1 MKIRM
6 VFIVLTAVAT
16 LAAQQPAQT
25 LLDATREA
33 IANGKAVT
41 KAVTLQYPQSVDGR
55 VLDDIGLVVRRSGGT
70 WVITGTQERVASGEA
85 ILKQLDVPPASP
97 VRFTPPPRKSIQL
110 TAYLVVAS
118 RNEVPGSPL
127 PKELESPV
135 NQVAAVFPYKEF
147 NLLDA
152 IELRLLNGTAGAE
165 VKGILPQGQT
175 YQHGGN
181 YNLSVAR
188 TELVEETPANLI
200 RISKL
205 AIIVNDVRIETDV
218 DMREN
223 QKIVVGKANID
234 GSANALIVVLTAKV
248 VE

>member
-1 MKIRM
+1 MKLRIGL
-6 VFIVLTAVAT
+6 IVLAVVAS
-16 LAAQQPAQT
+16 LPAQQPAQT
-25 LLDATREA
+25 LLDSTREA

-41 KAVTLQYPQSVDGR
+41 KAVTLQHPDSVDGR
-55 VLDDIGLVVRRSGGT
+55 VLDDIGLIVKRSGAT
-70 WVITGTQERVASGEA
+70 WVITGTPERIATAEA
-85 ILKQLDVPPASP
+85 ILKQLDLAPTPIVRIPPL
-97 VRFTPPPRKSIQL
+97 PRKSIQL
-110 TAYLVVAS
+110 TAYLIVAS
-118 RNEVPGSPL
+118 RNEVPGPPL

-135 NQVAAVFPYKEF
+135 TQVAAVFPYKSF

-152 IELRLLNGTAGAE
+152 IELRLLNGTAGAA
-165 VKGILPQGQT
+165 VRGILPQGQA
-175 YQHGGN
+175 YPHGGT
-181 YNLSVAR
+181 YNLEVQR

-205 AIIVNDVRIETDV
+205 AIIVNDVRIDTDV